1 MLFMYYRRGSSKV
14 LLNTYTIY
22 NVKQKKTAEAFSN
35 LSIQIIQLRR

>member
-1 MLFMYYRRGSSKV
+1 MLFMHYHRGSSKV

-22 NVKQKKTAEAFSN
+22 NVKKKTAEAFSN